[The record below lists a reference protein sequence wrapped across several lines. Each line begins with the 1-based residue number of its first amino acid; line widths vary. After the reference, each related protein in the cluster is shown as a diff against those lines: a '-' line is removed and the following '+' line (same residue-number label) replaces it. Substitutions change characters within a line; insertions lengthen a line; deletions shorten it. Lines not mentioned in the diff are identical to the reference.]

1 MRTVAQETVFQIA
14 LRNCSKEVGGVGG
27 GQYICDFGGREYMQ
41 SSTDFLQ
48 KVSASLLEVIAS
60 HEEQMPP

>member
-1 MRTVAQETVFQIA
+1 MLESSEKLLQRDG
-14 LRNCSKEVGGVGG
+14 RGG
-27 GQYICDFGGREYMQ
+27 GGDQYICDFGGREYMQ

-60 HEEQMPP
+60 HESNSL